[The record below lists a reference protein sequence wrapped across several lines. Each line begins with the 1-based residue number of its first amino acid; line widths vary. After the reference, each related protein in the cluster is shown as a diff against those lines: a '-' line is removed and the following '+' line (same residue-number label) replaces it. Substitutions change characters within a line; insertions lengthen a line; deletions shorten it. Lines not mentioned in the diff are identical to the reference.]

1 MHSCKIKGEGNWPM
15 DFTLQG
21 LVVRVTHLET
31 KFPLISIKQQKINFQ
46 LIKYIQVDS
55 QMENQFINLQKQIN
69 LYLLVPI

>member
-1 MHSCKIKGEGNWPM
+1 M

-31 KFPLISIKQQKINFQ
+31 KFPLISIKQQKTNFQ

-55 QMENQFINLQKQIN
+55 QMENQFINL
-69 LYLLVPI
+69 

>member
-1 MHSCKIKGEGNWPM
+1 M
-15 DFTLQG
+15 DFTVQG
-21 LVVRVTHLET
+21 LVVRVMHWET
-31 KFPLISIKQQKINFQ
+31 KFSLISIKQQKINFQ